1 MRVKFS
7 VTGMSCAA
15 CSARIERVVN
25 ALPAVQKAEVNL
37 LAGTMVADFD
47 ETALLPDGIIAAVTR
62 AGFGAEVFTAGQKR
76 QNLNQKQHKNFKIRL
91 AVSFLVLI
99 PLMYLSMQHMFGYP
113 LPAVF
118 HNHIVMA
125 VTQLLLTSV
134 AVAVNFVYFKNG
146 FRNLFTG
153 SPNMDTLIALGST
166 ASVLYGIYA
175 IFVFLQDKSAHMD
188 LYFESAAMILALITL
203 GKYFESG
210 SKAKAGDAI
219 EQLISLSPDTVTVI
233 EDGSVREIET
243 ACLLAGDIVAV
254 KAGQSVAADGVI
266 ISGNAAVD
274 ESAITGESIPVD
286 KQTGDSVTA
295 GTIVKSGY
303 IEFRAE
309 KTGGD
314 TALAGIIRLVE
325 DAAAS
330 KAPIARLADKISGV
344 FVPIVLCIS
353 ALTLAAWLISG
364 AEFSVAINFAISVLV
379 ISCPCALGLATPVAI
394 MVGTG
399 TGAKNG
405 ILLRNAEA
413 LETAHKTTAVILDK
427 TGTVTEGLLSVTE
440 VNSFIETQE
449 LLRIAYSV
457 ESVSEHPIAEA
468 ICRYSEQKG
477 AAKTE
482 VTFVKTLTGLGIS
495 CTLDGKTY
503 YSGNER
509 LAADTGLDV
518 SAIRNTLRTTA
529 KEGKTPVIFF
539 DDERILGVI
548 AVADTV
554 KATSAAA
561 VGELQKMGIDVY
573 MITGDNRHTADCV
586 AREVGTENV
595 FAECLPED
603 KEKWVRKLQ
612 ADGKTVAM
620 VGDGIND
627 APALTAADIGIA
639 IGAGTDVAI
648 DCADIILV
656 KNDLTDAVKAIT
668 LSRRVIKNIKMNLFW
683 AFFYNVIG
691 IPVAAGVLS
700 GLGIVLNPMF
710 AAAAMS
716 LSSVCVV
723 TNALRL
729 KGALKNGKEN

>member
-25 ALPAVQKAEVNL
+25 AMPAVEKAEVNL

-47 ETALLPDGIIAAVTR
+47 EQALSPDDIIAAVTR
-62 AGFGAEVFTAGQKR
+62 AGFGAAVFAAGQKR
-76 QNLNQKQHKNFKIRL
+76 QNSNKKEHKNFKIRL
-91 AVSFLVLI
+91 AVSFSVLI

-118 HNHIVMA
+118 HNHLVMA
-125 VTQLLLTSV
+125 VAQFLLT
-134 AVAVNFVYFKNG
+134 AVVIAVNFVYFKNG

-153 SPNMDTLIALGST
+153 SPNMDTLIAIGST

-175 IFVFLQDKSAHMD
+175 IFVFLQEKNAHMD

-203 GKYFESG
+203 GKYFESK

-219 EQLISLSPDTVTVI
+219 EQLINLSPDTVTVLV
-233 EDGSVREIET
+233 EGRAKEIET
-243 ACLLAGDIVAV
+243 ACLLAGDIIAV

-266 ISGNAAVD
+266 LSGNAAID
-274 ESAITGESIPVD
+274 ESAITGESIPTD
-286 KQTGDSVTA
+286 KQAGDGVTA

-303 IEFRAE
+303 IEFKAE
-309 KTGGD
+309 KTGES
-314 TALAGIIRLVE
+314 TTLAGIIRLVE

-330 KAPIARLADKISGV
+330 KAPIARLADKISGI

-353 ALTLAAWLISG
+353 ALTLAVWLILGSP
-364 AEFSVAINFAISVLV
+364 FSVAINFAISVLV

-413 LETAHKTTAVILDK
+413 LETAHKIDAVILDK
-427 TGTVTEGLLSVTE
+427 TGTVTEGVLSVTD
-440 VNSFIETQE
+440 VNSFIDEKE
-449 LLRIAYSV
+449 FLEIAYSV

-468 ICRYSEQKG
+468 VCRYAEQKG
-477 AAKTE
+477 IEKTE
-482 VTFVKTLTGLGIS
+482 VAFVKTLSGMGIS
-495 CTLDGKTY
+495 CTLGGKTY

-509 LAADTGLDV
+509 LAADTGIDV
-518 SAIRNTLRTTA
+518 SAVKSSLEATA
-529 KEGKTPVIFF
+529 KAGKTPIIFF
-539 DDERILGVI
+539 DSERVLGII

-554 KATSAAA
+554 KSTSAEA
-561 VGELQKMGIDVY
+561 VRELQKMGIDVY
-573 MITGDNRHTADCV
+573 MITGDNPHTAHTV
-586 AREVGTENV
+586 AEKVGIKNV
-595 FAECLPED
+595 FAGCLPED
-603 KEKWVRKLQ
+603 KEKWVRRLQ
-612 ADGKTVAM
+612 EKGKTVAM

-639 IGAGTDVAI
+639 IGAGTDIAL

-656 KNDLTDAVKAIT
+656 KNNLTDAVKAIT

-683 AFFYNVIG
+683 AFFYNIIG

-729 KGALKNGKEN
+729 KGALKNGKED

>member
-25 ALPAVQKAEVNL
+25 AMPAVEKAEVNL

-47 ETALLPDGIIAAVTR
+47 EQALSPDDIIAAVTR
-62 AGFGAEVFTAGQKR
+62 AGFGAAVFAAGQKR
-76 QNLNQKQHKNFKIRL
+76 QNSNKKEHKNFKIRL
-91 AVSFLVLI
+91 AVSFSVLI

-118 HNHIVMA
+118 HNHLVMA
-125 VTQLLLTSV
+125 VAQFLLT
-134 AVAVNFVYFKNG
+134 AVVIAVNFVYFKNG

-153 SPNMDTLIALGST
+153 SPNMDTLIAIGST

-175 IFVFLQDKSAHMD
+175 IFVFLQEKNAHMD

-203 GKYFESG
+203 GKYFESK

-219 EQLISLSPDTVTVI
+219 EQLINLSPDTVTVLV
-233 EDGSVREIET
+233 EGRAKEIET
-243 ACLLAGDIVAV
+243 ACLLAGDIIAV

-266 ISGNAAVD
+266 LSGNAAID
-274 ESAITGESIPVD
+274 ESAITGESIPTD
-286 KQTGDSVTA
+286 KQAGDGVTA

-303 IEFRAE
+303 IEFKAE
-309 KTGGD
+309 KTGES
-314 TALAGIIRLVE
+314 TTLAGIIRLVE

-330 KAPIARLADKISGV
+330 KAPIARLADKISGI

-353 ALTLAAWLISG
+353 ALTLAVWLILGSP
-364 AEFSVAINFAISVLV
+364 FSVAINFAISVLV

-413 LETAHKTTAVILDK
+413 LETAHKIDAVILDK
-427 TGTVTEGLLSVTE
+427 TGTVTEGVLSVTD
-440 VNSFIETQE
+440 VNSFIDEKE
-449 LLRIAYSV
+449 FLEIAYSV

-468 ICRYSEQKG
+468 VCRYAEQKG
-477 AAKTE
+477 IEKTE
-482 VTFVKTLTGLGIS
+482 VAFVKTLSGMGIS
-495 CTLDGKTY
+495 CTLGGKTY

-509 LAADTGLDV
+509 LAADTGIDV
-518 SAIRNTLRTTA
+518 SAVKSSLEATA
-529 KEGKTPVIFF
+529 KAGKTPIIFF
-539 DDERILGVI
+539 DSERVLGII

-554 KATSAAA
+554 KSTSAEA
-561 VGELQKMGIDVY
+561 VRELQKMGIDVY
-573 MITGDNRHTADCV
+573 MITGDNPHTAHTV
-586 AREVGTENV
+586 AEKVGIKNV
-595 FAECLPED
+595 FAGCLPED

-612 ADGKTVAM
+612 EKGKTVAM

-639 IGAGTDVAI
+639 IGAGTDIAL

-656 KNDLTDAVKAIT
+656 KNNLTDAVKAIT

-683 AFFYNVIG
+683 AFFYNIIG

-729 KGALKNGKEN
+729 KGALKNGKED